1 MSPKHE
7 RKVRRWRTYGATT
20 AAAAVT
26 AAVGDK
32 AVDPGTDWYR
42 SLDKPS
48 WQPPPWTFGAVW
60 TPLYMSIAWAA
71 GRALLRSRGRERRAL
86 ATSLGVNLVLNAAWN
101 HLFFR
106 LRSTDAGV
114 VGTVLLDVSN
124 AELIRRTARADRVAA
139 AALVPYAAWCLFATA
154 LNSDIA
160 YRNRAGRR
168 R

>member
-1 MSPKHE
+1 
-7 RKVRRWRTYGATT
+7 
-20 AAAAVT
+20 
-26 AAVGDK
+26 
-32 AVDPGTDWYR
+32 
-42 SLDKPS
+42 
-48 WQPPPWTFGAVW
+48 
-60 TPLYMSIAWAA
+60 MSIAWAA